1 MSKSFKQNKS
11 KSSNNT
17 HCKTNLYTVE
27 HEQTDEKYEQSLGN
41 FEITTKP
48 KERFY
53 FFNLAVKNLM

>member
-1 MSKSFKQNKS
+1 MCKSFKQNKS

-27 HEQTDEKYEQSLGN
+27 QTDEKCEQSLGN
-41 FEITTKP
+41 FKITTKP